1 MITQIQIMEIANII
15 ANSYQPEKII
25 LFGSYATD
33 MANEESDLDL
43 LIIKNSDLPR
53 TKRNFEIWKQL
64 RKKKYMFPID
74 IMVYTNDEI
83 QKDIN
88 NKFSFVYNV
97 FKDGKII
104 YTKN

>member
-1 MITQIQIMEIANII
+1 MITQIQILEIANLI

-33 MANEESDLDL
+33 LADEESDLDL

-53 TKRNFEIWKQL
+53 NKRNIEIWKQL
-64 RKKKYMFPID
+64 RKKKNMFPID
-74 IMVYTNDEI
+74 ILVYTNDEI

-88 NKFSFVYNV
+88 NKHTFVYEVLKN
-97 FKDGKII
+97 GKII
-104 YTKN
+104 YTVN